1 MTELDETVYSLLLDD
16 TIYDFALE
24 EALMNESIS
33 EEYRNSEEIGT
44 DAQVFGLFYQI
55 WDAFL
60 RLKFP
65 TATED
70 LIAGWVDN
78 IQIELQG
85 DELLCWFDA
94 PVEWE
99 EFKRFYNE
107 TVTTMQQAL
116 LNGIDGVKE
125 GEVEGW
131 KRS

>member
-16 TIYDFALE
+16 TIYEFALE
-24 EALMNESIS
+24 ETLINESIS
-33 EEYRNSEEIGT
+33 EEYRDSEENRT

-78 IQIELQG
+78 IQLELKEG
-85 DELLCWFDA
+85 ELLCWFDA

-99 EFKRFYNE
+99 EFRRFYDE
-107 TVTTMQQAL
+107 TVNTMQQAL

-125 GEVEGW
+125 GEV
-131 KRS
+131 